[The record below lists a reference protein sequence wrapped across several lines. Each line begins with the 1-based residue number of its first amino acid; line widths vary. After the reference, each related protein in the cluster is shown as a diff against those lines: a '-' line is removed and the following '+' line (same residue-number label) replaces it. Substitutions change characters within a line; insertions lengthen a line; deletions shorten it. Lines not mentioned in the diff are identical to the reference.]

1 MDISG
6 LNIRLFLMVKTR
18 RGEARD
24 GAGRGGEDAAKGGD
38 RGGAAWGG
46 GSDAARGESD
56 RSRRGRDEGRGGRGG
71 RGQGK
76 GSISR
81 GIMVV
86 GRAICRRS
94 ASLPPDLESDVSPER
109 LFYDEHTSYQTLINK
124 VQINTFIRCNIL

>member
-1 MDISG
+1 
-6 LNIRLFLMVKTR
+6 MVETLDFFKER
-18 RGEARD
+18 R
-24 GAGRGGEDAAKGGD
+24 GAGRGGEDLA
-38 RGGAAWGG
+38 RGGG
-46 GSDAARGESD
+46 SD